1 MLRLFA
7 FLEAYWWTL
16 AFCVQTQHITMQMS
30 DLKLL
35 LSRHQAVL
43 SHPDS
48 FALNLFFSLLF
59 FFLCN
64 FYLFI
69 LILKNQTNKQK
80 NLPLLKTKSQKM
92 NQNKVMSR
100 KHSLSLSG
108 RIKLP
113 LALNGKVLFQKPRH
127 YEIQRN
133 SNPIRNVATFSQ
145 N

>member
-48 FALNLFFSLLF
+48 FALNLFFF
-59 FFLCN
+59 FIFFLICN

-69 LILKNQTNKQK
+69 YFNFKKPNQQTKKPTSFKNKITKDEPKQSDVK
-80 NLPLLKTKSQKM
+80 KAQPEPLWQD
-92 NQNKVMSR
+92 
-100 KHSLSLSG
+100 
-108 RIKLP
+108 
-113 LALNGKVLFQKPRH
+113 
-127 YEIQRN
+127 
-133 SNPIRNVATFSQ
+133 
-145 N
+145 